1 MSRKRLIFLLLLGDT
16 DDTTG
21 RASSSIASRLA
32 EFVPA
37 FAEIILVCVNDHGT
51 TDDRV
56 GPRQADETVRDINLC
71 YTVSP
76 SSHVAEIA
84 SVTSAFAIFRSAV
97 LAFVQIEVRPST
109 DTAVGVVTKLVDME
123 PMESL
128 TKAGQLPSQLH
139 TVTLLL
145 EENSPT
151 NTGPSL
157 EHADSLCHFIRCS
170 LDVLESL
177 KV

>member
-1 MSRKRLIFLLLLGDT
+1 MSRKQHIFLLLLGDT

-21 RASSSIASRLA
+21 RSSPSIASRLA
-32 EFVPA
+32 ELVPA
-37 FAEIILVCVNDHGT
+37 SAEIILVRVNDHGA

-71 YTVSP
+71 YTVCP

-97 LAFVQIEVRPST
+97 LALVQIEVRSST
-109 DTAVGVVTKLVDME
+109 DTAVGVVTKLVDVE
-123 PMESL
+123 PVESF
-128 TKAGQLPSQLH
+128 TKAGQLPSQLD

-151 NTGPSL
+151 NTGLSL
-157 EHADSLCHFIRCS
+157 EHANSFSHFIRCS
-170 LDVLESL
+170 RRSRIS
-177 KV
+177 

>member
-21 RASSSIASRLA
+21 RSSPSIASRLA

-37 FAEIILVCVNDHGT
+37 FAEIILVSVNDHGT

-84 SVTSAFAIFRSAV
+84 SVTSAFAIFRSAFS
-97 LAFVQIEVRPST
+97 LR
-109 DTAVGVVTKLVDME
+109 
-123 PMESL
+123 ESL
-128 TKAGQLPSQLH
+128 
-139 TVTLLL
+139 
-145 EENSPT
+145 
-151 NTGPSL
+151 
-157 EHADSLCHFIRCS
+157 
-170 LDVLESL
+170 LESIFHMFRQPPTYRARTCPD
-177 KV
+177 